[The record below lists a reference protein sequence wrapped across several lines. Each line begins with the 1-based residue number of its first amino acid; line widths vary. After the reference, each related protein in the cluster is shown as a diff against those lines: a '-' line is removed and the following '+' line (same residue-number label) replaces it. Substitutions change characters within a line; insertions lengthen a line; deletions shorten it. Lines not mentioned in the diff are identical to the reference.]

1 MSSTSSRPPA
11 SGGDSAARPGGPAV
25 TTHDGSAPST
35 RDTGRR
41 VVRRGSPRARARR
54 ARLIQ
59 YAILA
64 VLVLVALFVADWG
77 QIVDVFFRPELI
89 ALTINQGLLKA
100 FLNTL
105 AYAAGA
111 FAVGLALGTILALMR
126 LSQVGA
132 YRVLASIYIEF
143 FRGVPALIVF
153 LAFSL
158 MPLAFPGLRIPFG
171 TYGTVWVALGLVSG
185 AYMAETIRAGIQA
198 VPKGQVEAA
207 RSLGMSSGQALR
219 KIVLPQAFR
228 IILPPLTNEFI
239 LVTKDSSLVYV
250 IGLSRGAYELTK
262 YGRDLGNTNANLTP
276 LVVAGFTYLLITLP
290 LAWAVRRLE
299 ARNARGR

>member
-1 MSSTSSRPPA
+1 MSSTPHRPPSTGDAPAA
-11 SGGDSAARPGGPAV
+11 SPSSARPR
-25 TTHDGSAPST
+25 DGAAPST

-54 ARLIQ
+54 ARLLQ
-59 YAILA
+59 YAVLA
-64 VLVLVALFVADWG
+64 AVVLLALVVADWG
-77 QIVDVFFRPELI
+77 QIVDVFLRPKLVS
-89 ALTINQGLLKA
+89 LTLAQGLLKA

-111 FAVGLALGTILALMR
+111 FAVGLVLGTVLALMR
-126 LSQVGA
+126 LSQVGP
-132 YRVLASIYIEF
+132 YRWLASLYIEF

-207 RSLGMSSGQALR
+207 RSLGMTSGQALR

-239 LVTKDSSLVYV
+239 LVTKDTSLVYV

-262 YGRDLGNTNANLTP
+262 YGRDLGNANANLTP

>member
-1 MSSTSSRPPA
+1 MSSTPSRPPTPA
-11 SGGDSAARPGGPAV
+11 TPGVSTHGGA
-25 TTHDGSAPST
+25 APSS

-41 VVRRGSPRARARR
+41 VARRGSPRVRARR
-54 ARLIQ
+54 VRFVQ
-59 YAILA
+59 YAVLAAFA
-64 VLVLVALFVADWG
+64 VLAIVVADWR
-77 QIVDVFFRPELI
+77 QIVSVFLRPDLI
-89 ALTINQGLLKA
+89 LVTIEQALVGA
-100 FLNTL
+100 FANTL

-111 FAVGLALGTILALMR
+111 FVFGLVLGTILALMR
-126 LSQVGA
+126 LSQVA
-132 YRVLASIYIEF
+132 PYRVLASVYIEF

-153 LAFSL
+153 LAFGL
-158 MPLAFPGLRIPFG
+158 MPLAFPGMRIPFG

-262 YGRDLGNTNANLTP
+262 YGRDLANANANLTP

>member
-1 MSSTSSRPPA
+1 MSSTPSRPPTPA
-11 SGGDSAARPGGPAV
+11 TPGVSTHGGA
-25 TTHDGSAPST
+25 APSS

-41 VVRRGSPRARARR
+41 VARRGSPRVRARR
-54 ARLIQ
+54 VRFVQ
-59 YAILA
+59 YAVLA
-64 VLVLVALFVADWG
+64 AFAALAIVVADWR
-77 QIVDVFFRPELI
+77 QIVSVFFRPDLI
-89 ALTINQGLLKA
+89 LVTIEQALVGA
-100 FLNTL
+100 FANTL

-111 FAVGLALGTILALMR
+111 FVFGLVLGTILALMR
-126 LSQVGA
+126 LSQVA
-132 YRVLASIYIEF
+132 PYRVLASVYIEF

-153 LAFSL
+153 LAFGL
-158 MPLAFPGLRIPFG
+158 MPLAFPGMRIPFG

-262 YGRDLGNTNANLTP
+262 YGRDLANANANLTP